1 MDLLG
6 RDPDSYVARVIAS
19 ETWHPDGTHTVVE
32 APAVWTLAHKGYSG
46 GGRLDIWLYA
56 SQKAALK
63 AGAELALE
71 CGLDEDEVAV
81 KAFRARRYQK
91 ARYEELHPEHLLRVQ
106 AACFQTGDDGMIV
119 YKT

>member
-1 MDLLG
+1 LAG
-6 RDPDSYVARVIAS
+6 
-19 ETWHPDGTHTVVE
+19 TWTPDGTHTVVE

-91 ARYEELHPEHLLRVQ
+91 VLARYEELRPDHLLRVQ
-106 AACFQTGDDGMIV
+106 SACFQTGDDGMIV
-119 YKT
+119 YTT